1 MSSQLPR
8 LSFGL
13 QIAHLI
19 PSFNSEYTSLKVL
32 ILLAFDFFFDF
43 YLNCSSS
50 GSEIFY
56 ISHLV
61 KKTTFN
67 EQCDQFIASNTH

>member
-8 LSFGL
+8 LSF
-13 QIAHLI
+13 AHLI

-32 ILLAFDFFFDF
+32 ILLAFDFFDF